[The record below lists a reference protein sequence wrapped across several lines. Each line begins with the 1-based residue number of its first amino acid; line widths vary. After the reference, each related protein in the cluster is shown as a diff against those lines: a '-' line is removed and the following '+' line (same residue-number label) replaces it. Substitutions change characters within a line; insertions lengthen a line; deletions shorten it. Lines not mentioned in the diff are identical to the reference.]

1 MPRNNHYIWLQVSFH
16 PFRDDYFIP
25 SLFKFLVPLSSFP
38 LVMPLY
44 LTLLSKYSKP
54 DKFNTSIKPL
64 ASIFVL
70 SVSSCL
76 PQRQV
81 FLLSK
86 QGQRCH
92 DALDPVSSRFR
103 SLSCSSFFPSFASF
117 RFSLA
122 RKCHLYIIF
131 PRPHI
136 LLCVS
141 FRALPLS
148 FPFPSHLSSNLSKLS
163 FCSHQIF
170 WHCFL

>member
-1 MPRNNHYIWLQVSFH
+1 
-16 PFRDDYFIP
+16 
-25 SLFKFLVPLSSFP
+25 
-38 LVMPLY
+38 MPLY

-122 RKCHLYIIF
+122 HTRMPPLHYLPSTTHSSLCFIPCASFVFSVSSPFILEPKQIELLF
-131 PRPHI
+131 PSNF
-136 LLCVS
+136 LTLFFVKAS
-141 FRALPLS
+141 VFKLVNSMNYSLALPWLQYWTW
-148 FPFPSHLSSNLSKLS
+148 LTT
-163 FCSHQIF
+163 FCF
-170 WHCFL
+170 WK